1 MAKEAANDI
10 SQPMDQAPLQNVT
23 ALHKRDVHQEPA
35 ETKSAPHAELPPA
48 DQTDTG
54 EPHPLAADEIPTVN
68 YPVLVQKLCEAELM
82 MAHAAETGKKLK
94 PDIIATLTNARDAN
108 VRGAWTKALTKQF
121 WSAYSQLCA
130 AIKPVTCESLTA
142 CGYSTIVRRYRF
154 GTIGL
159 LCLIVPLSILMFIS
173 ARISDEINDR
183 IKDNNALVVKL
194 HDQILSGRV
203 QNDPDGQP
211 VPVQSDIRTQFQLL
225 ATSNRSLYS
234 LATALNYCVF
244 RVAPDTIPDKTSPE
258 GRPMFELSALYNPTT
273 EWPIKIKAYQDIR
286 AYANDVQQMNRMIY
300 GAITAYLL
308 PILYAL
314 LGACAY
320 ALRSISQQIRART
333 YTPTHADFAR
343 IIIAVIAGL
352 VVGLFNNFTQG
363 ISLSP
368 LAIAFL
374 VGYGVEIFFSFLDT
388 FLETLRK
395 VRSRQLPQRA

>member
-10 SQPMDQAPLQNVT
+10 SQPTDQASLQNVT
-23 ALHKRDVHQEPA
+23 ALHKREVLQEPA
-35 ETKSAPHAELPPA
+35 ANNSAPNATLPPV

-54 EPHPLAADEIPTVN
+54 QPQTPPADEILSVN
-68 YPVLVQKLCEAELM
+68 DPVLAQKLCEAELM
-82 MAHAAETGKKLK
+82 LAHAAETGKKLK
-94 PDIIATLTNARDAN
+94 PDIIATLTNARYAHAS
-108 VRGAWTKALTKQF
+108 GALTKGLTKQF
-121 WSAYSQLCA
+121 WSAYSQLCT

-142 CGYSTIVRRYRF
+142 CGCSTIVRRYRF
-154 GTIGL
+154 GTICL

-183 IKDNNALVVKL
+183 IKENNALVVKL

-203 QNDPDGQP
+203 QNDLNGQP
-211 VPVQSDIRTQFQLL
+211 VPVQSDIRTQFQQL

-234 LATALNYCVF
+234 VARVLNYFVLG
-244 RVAPDTIPDKTSPE
+244 VARDTLPGTE
-258 GRPMFELSALYNPTT
+258 LERRQMLELSASFDPPA

-286 AYANDVQQMNRMIY
+286 TYAKDVQEMSRIVY
-300 GAITAYLL
+300 GAITACCL

-320 ALRSISQQIRART
+320 ALRLLSQQIRART
-333 YTPTHADFAR
+333 YTSTCADFAR

-368 LAIAFL
+368 LAVAFL

-395 VRSRQLPQRA
+395 ARSRQLPQRA